1 MSPKARLAVPAV
13 CAMISVLSAC
23 AYSSPPP
30 PPPAVSSLTR
40 NFSLVD
46 PLGNRAG
53 TLILE
58 PVGNGVIYDGSGKV
72 IGTVVPPVPSN

>member
-1 MSPKARLAVPAV
+1 MSPKARQAGGIAV
-13 CAMISVLSAC
+13 CAIMSMVSAC
-23 AYSSPPP
+23 AYSPPP
-30 PPPAVSSLTR
+30 PPPAVSSLTQ

-58 PVGNGVIYDGSGKV
+58 PVGNGVIYDGSGQV
-72 IGTVVPPVPSN
+72 IGTVVPPVPPN